1 VPPARKAAARRM
13 VAAALTDPRPDRARE
28 VLAAD
33 GAALRLPDGEFVD
46 LPVAQRA
53 ERLLARS

>member
-1 VPPARKAAARRM
+1 VFTPTERELAWAH
-13 VAAALTDPRPDRARE
+13 E
-28 VLAAD
+28 VLAAFDAAD

-53 ERLLARS
+53 ERLLARA